1 MSLCIVCMLVLSLYL
16 SLSLSLSKPANQIS
30 LSGHDTYRIFYCEWL
45 RGTRH
50 DCIVALSP
58 GPSRLTHI

>member
-16 SLSLSLSKPANQIS
+16 SLSLSKPANQIS
-30 LSGHDTYRIFYCEWL
+30 LSEHGTYRFFYCEWL